1 MYQYL
6 VKTWILLNFRNLEPL
21 KKNMSNPSV
30 NKSHLIEQAEALILE
45 NLGNEQ
51 FGVSELADAMNM
63 SRSNLLRKIKK
74 ETQLSASQFIRQVRL
89 KEAMALLKEGSST
102 VSEISYQVG
111 FGSTSYFIKCFREQ
125 YGFPPGE
132 VGKDSVELETEKV
145 HTSIL
150 VRYRWP
156 LIAGI
161 SAALLVTALV
171 IFNKKDKIKEL
182 KIEKSI
188 AVLPFKNESNDS
200 TNLYFVNGLMES
212 ALNNLQKIEDLRV
225 ISRTSVEKYR
235 KTDKGIPAIAE
246 ELNVNYLVEGS
257 GQRVGNQVLL
267 NIQLIDASTDTPI
280 WVEQYNRE
288 VEDIFGL
295 QNDVAKKIADAI
307 AAVVTPSELEQIER
321 KPTEDLIAY
330 DYFLQAL
337 DPFYSQ
343 TTEGLEEAIP
353 LFQKAVQQDP
363 RFARAYANLAIS
375 YYYLD
380 IFQRQKQ
387 YTDLINNYSDKALLY
402 DPKNDVSLI
411 SRALYYMHTEE
422 YRLALPHLEKALEYN
437 PNSADVVQVLSILYN
452 SYIPDTAKYLKY
464 ALMGIQLDIAANDS
478 VAKSYIY
485 LTLSNALAQT
495 GFITE
500 AMEYINKSLDYDS
513 TNDYAPYL
521 KVYIQYAKDG
531 DLEQA
536 KKSLIEELEKDS
548 TRLDILQEV
557 AKLHYFQ
564 EDYDGAFTYYKKFV
578 ETRKKRNMKIYP
590 QENGKIALVYEKM
603 GLKEQA
609 ANFFKEYT
617 EYCEEDESIY
627 KSASMAQKYAYE
639 GKIDEGIEQL
649 NVFATQDNY
658 QYWILLF
665 LEKDPLN
672 KQLKRHPEYKTTV
685 QKIKDRFWENHAKL
699 KKTLEENDLI

>member
-1 MYQYL
+1 
-6 VKTWILLNFRNLEPL
+6 
-21 KKNMSNPSV
+21 MSNPSA
-30 NKSHLIEQAEALILE
+30 NTSTFIEQAEALILE
-45 NLGNEQ
+45 NLANEQ
-51 FGVSELADAMNM
+51 FGVSELAEATNM

-74 ETQLSASQFIRQVRL
+74 QTKLSASQFIRQVRL
-89 KEAMALLKEGSST
+89 KEAMDLLKEGSST

-111 FGSTSYFIKCFREQ
+111 FGSTSYFIKCFREH
-125 YGFPPGE
+125 YGYPPGE

-145 HTSIL
+145 HSSIL

-363 RFARAYANLAIS
+363 QFARAYANLAIS

-422 YRLALPHLEKALEYN
+422 YRLALPHLEKALEYS
-437 PNSADVVQVLSILYN
+437 PNSADVVQVLSLLYN

-495 GFITE
+495 GFIAE
-500 AMEYINKSLDYDS
+500 AMEYINKSLDYNP

-609 ANFFKEYT
+609 ANFFKEYA

-665 LEKDPLN
+665 LEKDQLN